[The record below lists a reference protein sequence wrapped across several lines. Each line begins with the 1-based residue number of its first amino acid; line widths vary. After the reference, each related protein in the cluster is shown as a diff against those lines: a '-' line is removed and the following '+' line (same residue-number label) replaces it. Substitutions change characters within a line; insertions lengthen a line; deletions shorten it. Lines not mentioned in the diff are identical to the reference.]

1 MIHCGQCENYRKSFD
16 TDRFRLCR
24 ATGARHWPGDSSY
37 ECPHLVIAMAAW
49 ERRKEERYV

>member
-16 TDRFRLCR
+16 ADRSKTCR
-24 ATGARHWPGDSSY
+24 ATGERHWPGDSAY

-49 ERRKEERYV
+49 ERRKEERYG